1 MNFPEI
7 ETWRPRRI
15 LIAGVRFATGATL
28 ATETPAP
35 DAAAVAAKAAADA
48 TAAGKGT
55 DADTAKAAADKAAAD
70 KTAADA
76 AAAQTAAHAD
86 AAAKAK
92 ADEGKT
98 PEQLAQEKAAKE
110 AEDKA
115 AAEGGKGKKAP
126 DAYTLTVKDEAKDL
140 IADDDRLFLE
150 EVAKANEWTNEEAQA
165 ELDAHI
171 ARTEQKLAK
180 QADAWANDTKAD
192 PVYGGEQLK
201 VTQALARKAIDTL
214 RPEGHPRRDS
224 FMRFLNRG
232 GAGNHIEVVSVLA
245 DLGKL
250 FSEDAPNHGGPR
262 AEEKTPVSDAKA
274 IFGVD

>member
-1 MNFPEI
+1 MNFPHFPEI

-15 LIAGVRFATGATL
+15 LIAGVRFATGGTI
-28 ATETPAP
+28 ATEPPAP
-35 DAAAVAAKAAADA
+35 DAVAAKAEADA
-48 TAAGKGT
+48 AAAASKGT
-55 DADTAKAAADKAAAD
+55 YADAAAKAAAD
-70 KTAADA
+70 KTAADTA
-76 AAAQTAAHAD
+76 AAKETADAE

-92 ADEGKT
+92 ADDGKT

-115 AAEGGKGKKAP
+115 SAEGGKGKKAP

-140 IADDDRLFLE
+140 IADDDRLFIE
-150 EVAKANEWTNEEAQA
+150 EVAKANDWTNEEAQA
-165 ELDAHI
+165 ELDAYI

-180 QADAWANDTKAD
+180 QADAWANETKAD
-192 PVYGGEQLK
+192 PVYGGEHLK
-201 VTQALARKAIDTL
+201 VTQTMVRKAIDAV

-250 FSEDAPNHGGPR
+250 FSEDAPNHGGPK
-262 AEEKTPVSDAKA
+262 EPEKQPVSDAKA
-274 IFGVD
+274 IFGMD